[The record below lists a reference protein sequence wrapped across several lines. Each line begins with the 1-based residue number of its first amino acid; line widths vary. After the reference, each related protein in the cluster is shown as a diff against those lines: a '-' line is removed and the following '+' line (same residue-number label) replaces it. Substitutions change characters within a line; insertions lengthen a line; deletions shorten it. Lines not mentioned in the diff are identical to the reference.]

1 MKPGYTYMVNVSWL
15 LTSQLEKGK
24 GSITPWSVPIYGE
37 WRNKE
42 MWWMTVNIFRVPNSL
57 ESTTKARRD
66 QCQLIYIRINDNII
80 WLNMAYGTSYIF
92 QVQLMILN
100 HGFFNNYSIFLLGY
114 TKEIISEKNTSKAWV
129 DQHSLKNWS
138 VVENI
143 FATRWGRICCQRF
156 WGKCQLQIR
165 GKIYLFPPCLF
176 YSIIPMR

>member
-100 HGFFNNYSIFLLGY
+100 HGF
-114 TKEIISEKNTSKAWV
+114 
-129 DQHSLKNWS
+129 
-138 VVENI
+138 
-143 FATRWGRICCQRF
+143 
-156 WGKCQLQIR
+156 
-165 GKIYLFPPCLF
+165 
-176 YSIIPMR
+176 SIIIPYSCWVIPKRSFQRKIPARLGWINIPLKTEV